1 MRHSTWL
8 LLLALLAPPS
18 ALGAQTI
25 QNATLRRA
33 QQAFDN
39 LEYRQALSL
48 GQASLRE
55 RLNGYDRARAYELL
69 GFTYSGMDSILKA
82 VDAFKQVV
90 LLEPERDLDPNRTSP
105 KALSA
110 FQVALT
116 QILVIRQLRV
126 DSVSFIGGQGAVP
139 IRYTVTQPSRVVMR
153 ITGGT
158 LGNMRIDSTVATGQ
172 VNIRWPARLP
182 SGEPNLAGDWAQE
195 QLVMTDP
202 KGLNGTLVP
211 LSQVGK
217 YTPGAVPEGQREI
230 PGARGTAEAN
240 AGGLPLNRPAPR
252 AAVALTD
259 AGQAAMEK
267 LAALPRAQRSCT
279 QGSIVSDW
287 GGEGVNRITQAADTI
302 KLQYGRLGLER
313 TIYINAA
320 HPANVAPSRAGH
332 STAKWENDVLV
343 VDTVGFL
350 PGTLTGTTP
359 HSDKLHVVERFTL
372 DATATTLKREYTAED
387 PLYFTAQYKGS
398 DTVAPSNV
406 PYAPEVCA
414 DLTPTGAPSAAR

>member
-8 LLLALLAPPS
+8 LLLALLPSPS

-25 QNATLRRA
+25 QNAILRRA

-158 LGNMRIDSTVATGQ
+158 LGSMRIDSTVATGQ

-182 SGEPNLAGDWAQE
+182 SGDPVPPGNYNVIVEASVGQNSFSTSQAIRVAHGTVDTVAHLTSLPGYTLLAETEVPPKSWRPMGLALVYSGVALAGTSALSNGNLGSASLREGGAIGGGIILAGFIMTLRKPAPQPARGNILYNQLLREQIARRNTEIAQE
-195 QLVMTDP
+195 NTRRRQ
-202 KGLNGTLVP
+202 
-211 LSQVGK
+211 Q
-217 YTPGAVPEGQREI
+217 
-230 PGARGTAEAN
+230 
-240 AGGLPLNRPAPR
+240 
-252 AAVALTD
+252 VALTV
-259 AGQAAMEK
+259 AP
-267 LAALPRAQRSCT
+267 LPRT
-279 QGSIVSDW
+279 
-287 GGEGVNRITQAADTI
+287 GG
-302 KLQYGRLGLER
+302 GR
-313 TIYINAA
+313 
-320 HPANVAPSRAGH
+320 
-332 STAKWENDVLV
+332 
-343 VDTVGFL
+343 
-350 PGTLTGTTP
+350 
-359 HSDKLHVVERFTL
+359 
-372 DATATTLKREYTAED
+372 
-387 PLYFTAQYKGS
+387 
-398 DTVAPSNV
+398 
-406 PYAPEVCA
+406 
-414 DLTPTGAPSAAR
+414 